1 MKSMPK
7 FRANEENKAVLR
19 MKFAL
24 DYLMPRNQVVGLILL
39 RKIRYMYNNNNKSRK
54 IHLTLTLNPNPNYR
68 FYQVKLENYCTN
80 ITLDMNRPHKVTR
93 RSATAERQRV
103 SYTRLSRL
111 TH

>member
-39 RKIRYMYNNNNKSRK
+39 RKIRYMYNNNNISRK
-54 IHLTLTLNPNPNYR
+54 IHHKNADSNSNP
-68 FYQVKLENYCTN
+68 
-80 ITLDMNRPHKVTR
+80 
-93 RSATAERQRV
+93 
-103 SYTRLSRL
+103 
-111 TH
+111 